1 MRCPVDFSKAE
12 RDVYDNIKNTTLAK
26 MDEVIL
32 HESELAKS
40 GMFVNFLQQIES
52 MRLVCNLGLH
62 YHTRHDDDKFI
73 QGASNWTDNAQN
85 FFNIQRRMELISCL
99 QCDSVLDPENIFLD
113 DAFRADP
120 HFSRCLK
127 YTCPNCSHKTLL
139 AGQKIVCGHQPRCP
153 SAPVSLS
160 HSFSEET
167 LGQSLLPAP
176 SSSLELPSKVRALI
190 ADLRG
195 LPTDTKWYAN
205 KTSTTYQYF
214 Y

>member
-12 RDVYDNIKNTTLAK
+12 RAVYDDIKNTTLAK
-26 MDEVIL
+26 MDEIIL
-32 HESELAKS
+32 HESELATS
-40 GMFVNFLQQIES
+40 GMFVNFIQQIES

-62 YHTRHDDDKFI
+62 YLTRHDADKFT
-73 QGASNWTDNAQN
+73 QGASNWADDAQK
-85 FFNIQRRMELISCL
+85 FFNIRRRMDIINCL

-113 DAFRADP
+113 DTIQEDP

-127 YTCPNCSHKTLL
+127 YTCPNCTHKTLL

-160 HSFSEET
+160 HSSSEET
-167 LGQSLLPAP
+167 LSQSLLPSQ
-176 SSSLELPSKVRALI
+176 SSTFELPSKVRALI

-195 LPTDTKWYAN
+195 LPTDIKWYIS
-205 KTSTTYQYF
+205 KDSTGYQCF